1 MTWISLSSRCESSKT
16 HAPKQCRS
24 SNKMMVI
31 EGTVAAKNV
40 DDRELRDYHSCW
52 TVDSNS
58 SVSRDIDNDG
68 DLVFRIGP
76 IACCPAGREVGE
88 TNSIP
93 VDIKL
98 TVGDDQDHVTVGNTE
113 SLRSCDKSK
122 PLRITMKL
130 SSAKYKGLK
139 MYSYTKPVARCVVTN
154 DTNSRN
160 LDGRPMNVTVDDIIQ
175 CSLYMEVSVERAR
188 CVLSHASAYL
198 AWSVACPGKALAVS
212 DMNMTMIDSSYSKS
226 IYVAN
231 ISSPGCVIHVSG
243 RYMQPLASKWTKMTV
258 EGNAFHVTLE
268 TNRLNTESTHWT
280 EMTVEIT
287 NVTTTGSETS
297 GPSTSAGS
305 TERTTVTV
313 ESTNVTTTGAETSN
327 MQVDAQST
335 TWIVPTV
342 VIILVAVTVVTIVV
356 VAVRFKYIWLPHN
369 RFSDTISL
377 ENIINTRENQT
388 TTAASNQEL
397 ISEQFS
403 SGREDRQR
411 VIKVSCLFSEKD
423 LWVREELLPR
433 LKYYKNIEL
442 YSYPL
447 AGLSKTK
454 AITKQVKGSNKI
466 IVVVSQNYLR
476 EEMTEFAIVKAKM
489 ESIRNR
495 SVVCIPIHLD
505 DSQMPDEIEDIY
517 KLRPDSE
524 DLWRR
529 LPDAINQSE

>member
-1 MTWISLSSRCESSKT
+1 MTWISLSSRCESSKI

-40 DDRELRDYHSCW
+40 DDHELRDYHSCW

-68 DLVFRIGP
+68 DLVFRIGQ
-76 IACCPAGREVGE
+76 IACCPAGGDVGE
-88 TNSIP
+88 TNSSIP

-98 TVGDDQDHVTVGNTE
+98 TVGDDQDHVIVGNTE
-113 SLRSCDKSK
+113 SLRSCGKSK
-122 PLRITMKL
+122 PLRITIKL

-139 MYSYTKPVARCVVTN
+139 MYDYTKPVARCVVTN
-154 DTNSRN
+154 DTNRSN
-160 LDGRPMNVTVDDIIQ
+160 LDGKPINVTVDDIIQ
-175 CSLYMEVSVERAR
+175 CSLYMDVSVERAR

-198 AWSVACPGKALAVS
+198 AWSVACPGKASAVS
-212 DMNMTMIDSSYSKS
+212 DMNMTMMDSSYSKS

-327 MQVDAQST
+327 MQMDAQST

-356 VAVRFKYIWLPHN
+356 VAVRFRRYIWLRHN
-369 RFSDTISL
+369 RFSNTIRL
-377 ENIINTRENQT
+377 ESIDQT

-397 ISEQFS
+397 NSGQFS
-403 SGREDRQR
+403 SGKKDRQR

-433 LKYYKNIEL
+433 LKYYENIEL
-442 YSYPL
+442 SSYPL

-505 DSQMPDEIEDIY
+505 DSQMPEEIEDIY